1 MEGFDVMGMLPLVLI
16 FVVMYFLIIRPQN
29 KKAKKHQEML
39 GNLKKGDRIITSG
52 GLIGHV
58 HALED
63 SEISLEVAKDVHVK
77 ISRPMIATV
86 VVSDEKK
93 TSAKAIPAKASK
105 QKSSSVKK

>member
-1 MEGFDVMGMLPLVLI
+1 MEGFDLMGMLPLVLI

-29 KKAKKHQEML
+29 KKAKKHREML
-39 GNLKKGDRIITSG
+39 GDIKKGDRVITNG

-63 SEISLEVAKDVHVK
+63 DEVSLEVASDVHVK

-86 VVSDEKK
+86 LVADSKKSPAKK
-93 TSAKAIPAKASK
+93 TPIKTPKRK
-105 QKSSSVKK
+105 TSSVKK